1 MPLENH
7 PRAKFVGLTLVWAVI
22 ALAFFSFSYRLMALP
37 DRTFATR
44 SCALFHTDVREA
56 VLTMRTSAPTSVKH
70 PLARELWWPTG
81 YVTRNAL
88 EPLMPAETAKSIAA
102 CLAMALFASF
112 GVLAC
117 ALASSAFGAAPSRVL
132 AVLPISAL
140 STANVITLIPEYY
153 GISYFLLSG
162 TFLAAVALR
171 GRTRTVLLIVLTGL
185 LAATTITN
193 MIFGVLCL
201 LMPERGA
208 EWGRPA
214 LFAMRAIVVAL
225 VMTSTVLLA
234 GAFGGFTS
242 RFQEIDRN
250 PASQDRLTDSVL
262 RSLRLGRIAT
272 PDRLLTYSGL
282 AWVYPVV
289 APTPHIASV
298 HPFPTI
304 VQRPTSSSSDGRL
317 DLSYDP
323 WTPQDYGIVNGVSA
337 IAWGAF
343 LIWSTMALF
352 RAGGEARTA
361 LGVLSIW
368 ICGNILV
375 HLVWGDEMFMYSPHW
390 SWAVAAIP
398 LLAAKWVPV
407 PALLGISVIVGTGQ
421 VVTLR
426 QVLELS
432 TQIAA
437 LCP

>member
-1 MPLENH
+1 MRLENY
-7 PRAKFVGLTLVWAVI
+7 PRAKFLGLMLVWAAIV
-22 ALAFFSFSYRLMALP
+22 LAFFSVSYRLMALP

-44 SCALFHTDVREA
+44 TCALFHTDVREA
-56 VLTMRTSAPTSVKH
+56 VLTMRTSTATSVKH
-70 PLARELWWPTG
+70 PLARELWWPIG
-81 YVTRNAL
+81 YIARNAL
-88 EPLMPAETAKSIAA
+88 EPSMPADTAKSIAA

-117 ALASSAFGAAPSRVL
+117 ALASTAFGAAPSRVL
-132 AVLPISAL
+132 AVLPIAAL

-153 GISYFLLSG
+153 GISYFLLSV
-162 TFLAAVALR
+162 TFLIAVAVR

-214 LFAMRAIVVAL
+214 LLAMRAMVVAL
-225 VMTSTVLLA
+225 VVTSIVLLA

-242 RFQEIDRN
+242 QYQELDRN
-250 PASQDRLTDSVL
+250 LASQDQLTGSIL

-289 APTPHIASV
+289 GPTPHIASV

-304 VQRPTSSSSDGRL
+304 LQRPTSSSSDGRL

-323 WTPQDYGIVNGVSA
+323 WAPQDYGIINGVSA
-337 IAWGAF
+337 IAWVAF
-343 LIWSTMALF
+343 LVWGTVALF
-352 RAGGEARTA
+352 RAGGDGRKT

-398 LLAAKWVPV
+398 LLAAKWVPI
-407 PALLGISVIVGTGQ
+407 PALLAICAIVGAGQ
-421 VVTLR
+421 VVTLL

-432 TQIAA
+432 NQIAA
-437 LCP
+437 VCP